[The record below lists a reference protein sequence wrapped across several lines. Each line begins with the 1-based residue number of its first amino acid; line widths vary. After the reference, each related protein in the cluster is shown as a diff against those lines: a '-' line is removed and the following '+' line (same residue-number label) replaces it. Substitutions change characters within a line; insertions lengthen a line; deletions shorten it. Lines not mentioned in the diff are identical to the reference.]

1 MILLYTFIYSVL
13 SSELSDLTEGCR
25 ARNACTE
32 FRFQIELLISKFSN
46 FQMLLHLVLS
56 LSLSLLP
63 TDMSFKHIYLII
75 KYLLI
80 TVLDMKESKIERI
93 P

>member
-13 SSELSDLTEGCR
+13 SSEMSDLTEGFR
-25 ARNACTE
+25 ARNVYTE

-46 FQMLLHLVLS
+46 VQMLLHLVLS

>member
-1 MILLYTFIYSVL
+1 MVLLYTFIYSVL
-13 SSELSDLTEGCR
+13 SSEMSDLTEGFR
-25 ARNACTE
+25 ARNVDTE

-46 FQMLLHLVLS
+46 FQMLLHLVFS